1 MTKIINAFRTVVF
14 ILVAAVFVVL
24 VVPRIFGIVPRV
36 VMSGSM
42 EPTIMTGSVCL
53 VNENVDPDSLEVGDV
68 VAFTLVSG
76 KEVTHRII
84 QKDATTFRTKG
95 DNNEDPDISP
105 INRDQVVGETIASIP
120 YLGYLIVGLKTP
132 QGIII
137 AVTFLA
143 IFILLGLFRPTV
155 KEKKEDGKEAAPVF
169 DLEDESDF

>member
-1 MTKIINAFRTVVF
+1 MVKIINLARTVIFV
-14 ILVAAVFVVL
+14 IVAAVFVVL
-24 VVPRIFGIVPRV
+24 VVPRFFGIVPRV

-42 EPTIMTGSVCL
+42 EPTIMTGSICL
-53 VNENVDPDSLEVGDV
+53 VNERVDPDSLEVGDV

-105 INRDQVVGETIASIP
+105 ISRDQVVGETVLTIP

-137 AVTFLA
+137 AVTALA
-143 IFILLGLFRPTV
+143 VFILLGFITPRV
-155 KEKKEDGKEAAPVF
+155 KEKKEETEAKPVF